1 VLIMPEMDTQIA
13 GVRAA
18 EIMESMAAR
27 EVMHEGRLLPKVTTS
42 VGLASYP
49 DHGASPESLLT
60 QADQA
65 LYQAKSNGRNQVVVA
80 NRA

>member
-1 VLIMPEMDTQIA
+1 MPEMDTGTAQ
-13 GVRAA
+13 VRAA
-18 EIMESMAAR
+18 EIMQSMAAR
-27 EVMHEGRLLPKVTTS
+27 EVVHDGRLLPKVTTS

-49 DHGASPESLLT
+49 DHGESPETLLT

-80 NRA
+80 SSE